1 MAKFLTS
8 IVLAAG
14 LSRRMGEENKLLLP
28 FGGATILETTLL
40 NIIESQMGE
49 TLVVVGHEAEDV
61 VRTLAQNFRFQI
73 SNFRLAARQDL
84 LNLNLKVLVNLK
96 PDEHKCTGNLQTSP
110 NVLNA
115 QTSNFKLEKDKL
127 QTHLPPLSINAENQP
142 FLQILMNE
150 NYEKGMTT
158 SIQTGVEAAND
169 NSLGHMICLSD
180 MPFIT
185 PAEYRFLADAFFSI
199 LENDKQAIVQPIFEG
214 NRGNPTIFSSFYKK
228 DILNLTYTEGC
239 KPIVQT
245 NKTHL
250 YLVEMPTKSVLQ
262 DIDLREEYLLLGR
275 L

>member
-49 TLVVVGHEAEDV
+49 TLVVVGHEADDV
-61 VRTLAQNFRFQI
+61 VRTLAMNFRFQI
-73 SNFRLAARQDL
+73 SDSRLAARQDL
-84 LNLNLKVLVNLK
+84 LNLLDLVNLK
-96 PDEHKCTGNLQTSP
+96 PDEDKRTGNLQSSP

-115 QTSNFKLEKDKL
+115 QTSNFKLENDKL
-127 QTHLPPLSINAENQP
+127 QTHLSPLSINAENQP
-142 FLQILMNE
+142 FLKILLNE

-158 SIQTGVEAAND
+158 SIQKGVEAAND
-169 NSLGHMICLSD
+169 DSLGYMICLSD

-185 PAEYRFLADAFFSI
+185 PEEYTFLADAFFTI

-228 DILNLTYTEGC
+228 DILGLTYTEGC
-239 KPIVQT
+239 KPIVQA
-245 NKTHL
+245 NKKHL